1 MLKFCDGKS
10 VKSRKVSAPAR
21 IGNETVYYDII
32 FYIYLILIW
41 IQPNFWSMLLLV
53 KLLPVKLVITKI
65 DFQGDLANIFDQDV
79 FYYHMR
85 SLLCAV
91 SHSSQLILLLSDQ
104 S

>member
-1 MLKFCDGKS
+1 
-10 VKSRKVSAPAR
+10 
-21 IGNETVYYDII
+21 
-32 FYIYLILIW
+32 
-41 IQPNFWSMLLLV
+41 MLLLV

-91 SHSSQLILLLSDQ
+91 SHLILLHSQLILLLPDQ

>member
-1 MLKFCDGKS
+1 
-10 VKSRKVSAPAR
+10 
-21 IGNETVYYDII
+21 
-32 FYIYLILIW
+32 
-41 IQPNFWSMLLLV
+41 MLLLV

-79 FYYHMR
+79 FCYHMR

-91 SHSSQLILLLSDQ
+91 SHSSQLILLLPDQ